1 MAGKKKPAPRE
12 ISNRSATFHFAID
25 ARYEAGMVLKGSE
38 VKSVR
43 EGGVSFND
51 SFCVIQEGEVFVKS
65 LHINEYKHSNH
76 INHHPTQDRK
86 LLLNKKEIKKLS
98 AKVKEKGFTI
108 IPLRIF
114 FAESGFIKIEIAL
127 ARGKK
132 LFDKRDT
139 IKKRDT
145 DRELSRELR

>member
-1 MAGKKKPAPRE
+1 MAAKKKLAPKE
-12 ISNRSATFHFAID
+12 ISNRSASFHFALD
-25 ARYEAGMVLKGSE
+25 ARYDAGMVLCGSE
-38 VKSVR
+38 VKSIR

-51 SFCVIQEGEVFVKS
+51 SFCVIHDGELFVKS

-76 INHHPTQDRK
+76 LNHHPTQDRK
-86 LLLNKKEIKKLS
+86 LLLNKKEIKKLI

-108 IPLRIF
+108 IPLRIY
-114 FAESGFIKIEIAL
+114 FATSGFIKMEIAL

-132 LFDKRDT
+132 LFDKRDS

-145 DRELSRELR
+145 DRELSRGIA